1 MDFIEQTIS
10 LFSNMDFVTATLLV
24 VGLICVIGEIYQPG
38 TIALGVVGSIC
49 LVAGVISRSLS
60 ASDNESVFF
69 IIFMLVAIVCSIVL
83 ISFMIMIR
91 FARKEWVDH
100 EPNIKKETIEDDH
113 RYKKLLGSVGVT
125 LSSLRPSGKAK
136 IFDAEYGVYAEGF
149 FIGQGERIKVVKIES
164 GNIYVKKV

>member
-83 ISFMIMIR
+83 C
-91 FARKEWVDH
+91 
-100 EPNIKKETIEDDH
+100 N
-113 RYKKLLGSVGVT
+113 
-125 LSSLRPSGKAK
+125 
-136 IFDAEYGVYAEGF
+136 
-149 FIGQGERIKVVKIES
+149 
-164 GNIYVKKV
+164 